1 MLFNKIIGQEL
12 PKSILSRLF
21 EQKHFPPLLFVGPKG
36 VGKRTMAINFAQI
49 INCPQ
54 PTDIETNDCQRCR
67 QISNLNYLDV
77 KLIFPI
83 PQKRTKS
90 TLRPFIESDSS
101 EETSFTSVI
110 AITEEEQV
118 KEYEKVQN
126 ALSYIG
132 QNLSDYALD
141 KIRPDLPS
149 TNFHPIE
156 IIKWLKSEMSYAPV
170 IGRNKIIIIIDADR
184 MRIETANAL
193 LKTLE
198 EPQIDTLFILTTE
211 KISTIL
217 PTIRS
222 RCQIV
227 TFSYLAPELITQYLI
242 RNKNIDPTQAQ
253 IAAQIAEGSLR
264 KALLFISDQNTFL
277 PEDNLIKLLDRDET
291 LALNLLHE
299 ILYYDRQDIPLEKI
313 ISSLL
318 LIYRSALYKKI
329 NLPTVYDHKII
340 HKIKTKLSLD
350 QLISRLTL
358 LVNALQDTTINLN
371 RKLFLFSI
379 FTSLRI

>member
-90 TLRPFIESDSS
+90 TFRPFIESDSS

-156 IIKWLKSEMSYAPV
+156 I
-170 IGRNKIIIIIDADR
+170 
-184 MRIETANAL
+184 
-193 LKTLE
+193 
-198 EPQIDTLFILTTE
+198 
-211 KISTIL
+211 
-217 PTIRS
+217 
-222 RCQIV
+222 
-227 TFSYLAPELITQYLI
+227 
-242 RNKNIDPTQAQ
+242 
-253 IAAQIAEGSLR
+253 
-264 KALLFISDQNTFL
+264 
-277 PEDNLIKLLDRDET
+277 
-291 LALNLLHE
+291 
-299 ILYYDRQDIPLEKI
+299 
-313 ISSLL
+313 
-318 LIYRSALYKKI
+318 
-329 NLPTVYDHKII
+329 
-340 HKIKTKLSLD
+340 
-350 QLISRLTL
+350 
-358 LVNALQDTTINLN
+358 
-371 RKLFLFSI
+371 
-379 FTSLRI
+379 